1 MDSKFASS
9 PKENQRISV
18 STNRLHRLIILAV
31 LPFFLLTDSGLS
43 LAEENDVRLKKRIA
57 ELEAENIALRKV
69 LSDIQNAV
77 KSVPASAS
85 PNSADTTKLRIVVL
99 PGDWGSSEL
108 ADIKKVCESAAAML
122 TTHLPDDGFAP
133 IMVQR
138 DKSGPITLYRR
149 GQGNEYIVKLDTSD
163 RAWAQL
169 AFQFAHEFCH
179 VVCNYRDATNQQLW
193 FEETLCECASLYALK
208 QMAIQWKT
216 NPPYSNWKS
225 YATSLDDYAD
235 DRIAK
240 HAGHKD
246 SITQFYRAN
255 QTELSKTGTNRDLN
269 TYLAIQL
276 LPLFEATPT
285 AWQALRYINLGP
297 SEENVSFQVYL
308 QGWHDRVPKKHRVFV
323 QQLAKEF
330 SLKLTASNAR

>member
-1 MDSKFASS
+1 M
-9 PKENQRISV
+9 NLR
-18 STNRLHRLIILAV
+18 RLIALIV
-31 LPFFLLTDSGLS
+31 LPFFLLNVSGLS
-43 LAEENDVRLKKRIA
+43 LADETDVRLEKRIA
-57 ELEAENIALRKV
+57 ELEAENVALRKV

-77 KSVPASAS
+77 KSVPASS
-85 PNSADTTKLRIVVL
+85 PPNSADTTQLRIVVL
-99 PGDWGSSEL
+99 PGDWGASEL
-108 ADIKKVCESAAAML
+108 ADIKKVCESAAVTL

-138 DKSGPITLYRR
+138 EKSGPITLYRR

-179 VVCNYRDATNQQLW
+179 IVCNYRDVTNQQLW
-193 FEETLCECASLYALK
+193 FEETLCECASLYALR

-225 YATSLDDYAD
+225 YASSLGDYAA
-235 DRIAK
+235 DRITT
-240 HAGHKD
+240 HGGRKD
-246 SITQFYRAN
+246 SIGQFYLAN
-255 QTELSKTGTNRDLN
+255 QAELNKTGTNRDLN

-297 SEENVSFQVYL
+297 AEENASFQSYL
-308 QGWHDRVPKKHRVFV
+308 QGWHDRSPKKHRGFI
-323 QQLAKEF
+323 QQLATEF
-330 SLKLTASNAR
+330 DLKLTNANAR